1 MNYYDVVILAVEG
14 LVEFEDRFPE
24 SSLEFVSLGSGSNL
38 FGNRNPNKARSWQ
51 RYDSSN
57 IAFHS
62 LSESEN
68 RFKPLF
74 SGTLDA
80 NLKRKSWRVLDF
92 VVA

>member
-14 LVEFEDRFPE
+14 IVEFEDRFPE

-38 FGNRNPNKARSWQ
+38 FGYRNPNKARSWQ

-57 IAFHS
+57 ITFHS

-92 VVA
+92 VVS